1 MEFWAQRTISPF
13 DGREGWTVVDN
24 CYVEHVRVAEYL
36 RSVLDRG
43 GSVGTART
51 YAGRLALWLGWTSA
65 GGLDES
71 SPSVEQ
77 LAAFARWLERTPS
90 RKHRRGRHRRRAEDT
105 NVVTFQSTRSP
116 ATVDGIVAA
125 VVEFIRFGVSRQWCE
140 PAVAGR
146 LSSRVELRFI
156 PAGLDRGEQ
165 TNLPVVQRRAV
176 RRRRVE
182 RPPATLT
189 AGQVGLVVDACVNVR
204 DRFIVEALYA
214 TGVRVS
220 ELCGLHLADLHL
232 LPSAAHLGCQVAG
245 AHLHVVRREDNEN
258 RALAKSIWP
267 RVLPVTR
274 ALVRCH
280 NAHQANRQNCTAP
293 PSPGPTSVFGLKLHR
308 LGQEGTRALVVVVP
322 ASVDGPHLIY
332 RGEYFGA
339 PIRNDADTVWMKE
352 RQIEATYFA
361 RFEERR
367 FGSEALDG
375 LYDDVLAGRDIDERA
390 WLIAVARPRLSDPVR
405 QRMQRDQAR
414 QLLGQAPPWAL
425 TFAGRGCIHPLEN
438 VDLLN
443 PRPGLRRWVAPN
455 TATSESQRWREAWM
469 SVHDD
474 GSVTLA
480 TAIGGHRGS
489 EGTLPGNRISS
500 SSVEGA
506 VADLMGLL
514 RVMADQH
521 GGGDYQVRIGIEW
534 AGAERLVMETVDTFG
549 GRFDGGS
556 IPLARVTPVRS
567 TVRTDVDSFEFVH
580 QVRDL
585 ALDLV
590 NQGGIENL
598 TQITKPQTHEI

>member
-1 MEFWAQRTISPF
+1 MDFTSLHRILGHEPGPITDQMIDEAVTQGVVETDDLDWK
-13 DGREGWTVVDN
+13 REVPPARGLASTDFPKDVAAMANSGGGVIV
-24 CYVEHVRVAEYL
+24 YGVAEAQKAAIS
-36 RSVLDRG
+36 RNDIGEVDERH
-43 GSVGTART
+43 
-51 YAGRLALWLGWTSA
+51 
-65 GGLDES
+65 ES
-71 SPSVEQ
+71 S
-77 LAAFARWLERTPS
+77 
-90 RKHRRGRHRRRAEDT
+90 
-105 NVVTFQSTRSP
+105 
-116 ATVDGIVAA
+116 
-125 VVEFIRFGVSRQWCE
+125 
-140 PAVAGR
+140 
-146 LSSRVELRFI
+146 
-156 PAGLDRGEQ
+156 
-165 TNLPVVQRRAV
+165 
-176 RRRRVE
+176 
-182 RPPATLT
+182 
-189 AGQVGLVVDACVNVR
+189 
-204 DRFIVEALYA
+204 
-214 TGVRVS
+214 
-220 ELCGLHLADLHL
+220 LH
-232 LPSAAHLGCQVAG
+232 SAA
-245 AHLHVVRREDNEN
+245 
-258 RALAKSIWP
+258 I
-267 RVLPVTR
+267 
-274 ALVRCH
+274 
-280 NAHQANRQNCTAP
+280 TAVSP
-293 PSPGPTSVFGLKLHR
+293 PVFGLKLHR
-308 LGQEGTRALVVVVP
+308 LGQKGTRALAVVVP

-414 QLLGQAPPWAL
+414 QLLGQAPSWAL
-425 TFAGRGCIHPLEN
+425 TFAGRGCIHPLES

-443 PRPGLRRWVAPN
+443 PRPGLRRWVASN
-455 TATSESQRWREAWM
+455 TATSESRRWREAWM

-489 EGTLPGNRISS
+489 EGTLPGNCISS

-506 VADLMGLL
+506 VADFMGLL
-514 RVMADQH
+514 RVMAAHH
-521 GGGDYQVRIGIEW
+521 GDGDYQVRIGVEW
-534 AGAERLVMETVDTFG
+534 AGADRLVMETVDTFG

>member
-105 NVVTFQSTRSP
+105 NVVTLQSSRSP

-182 RPPATLT
+182 RPLATLT

-204 DRFIVEALYA
+204 DRFVVEALYA

-220 ELCGLHLADLHL
+220 ELCGLRLADLHL

-280 NAHQANRQNCTAP
+280 NAYRFERDAVPAAAESDYLLVNLWRP
-293 PSPGPTSVFGLKLHR
+293 P
-308 LGQEGTRALVVVVP
+308 LGRALRP
-322 ASVDGPHLIY
+322 
-332 RGEYFGA
+332 
-339 PIRNDADTVWMKE
+339 DAVE
-352 RQIEATYFA
+352 QLF
-361 RFEERR
+361 
-367 FGSEALDG
+367 
-375 LYDDVLAGRDIDERA
+375 V
-390 WLIAVARPRLSDPVR
+390 RLSSKVGFHVRPHMLRHSFASEVALTSKDPALVKE
-405 QRMQRDQAR
+405 
-414 QLLGQAPPWAL
+414 LLGHA
-425 TFAGRGCIHPLEN
+425 
-438 VDLLN
+438 
-443 PRPGLRRWVAPN
+443 
-455 TATSESQRWREAWM
+455 S
-469 SVHDD
+469 
-474 GSVTLA
+474 
-480 TAIGGHRGS
+480 
-489 EGTLPGNRISS
+489 
-500 SSVEGA
+500 
-506 VADLMGLL
+506 
-514 RVMADQH
+514 
-521 GGGDYQVRIGIEW
+521 
-534 AGAERLVMETVDTFG
+534 
-549 GRFDGGS
+549 
-556 IPLARVTPVRS
+556 VRS
-567 TVRTDVDSFEFVH
+567 TDVYLHARWDDMRKAVDAHNKATRT
-580 QVRDL
+580 L
-585 ALDLV
+585 
-590 NQGGIENL
+590 
-598 TQITKPQTHEI
+598 P